1 MNSSNF
7 RNNMSA
13 NVDVIFINA
22 YSPEVSLEQGLCDQ
36 ESKQLLSASVSNFFL
51 YEE

>member
-22 YSPEVSLEQGLCDQ
+22 YSPEVSLEQIICDQ
-36 ESKQLLSASVSNFFL
+36 ESKWLLLASVSNFFSL
-51 YEE
+51 